1 MDTEYTLNYYKPD
14 DEFLEELTFVMSRV
28 NMGDNKGIHLGFLKN
43 TPQINL
49 DIDIENGN

>member
-28 NMGDNKGIHLGFLKN
+28 IMGEDKDIHLEFLKKD
-43 TPQINL
+43 PIIKEEDKL
-49 DIDIENGN
+49 

>member
-1 MDTEYTLNYYKPD
+1 MKKNGSVTLGDALVYIERHKLGGD
-14 DEFLEELTFVMSRV
+14 RV
-28 NMGDNKGIHLGFLKN
+28 IHLEFLKN